1 MSALSL
7 ALNLE
12 PTYHH
17 GGNTSLDCVGKRP
30 HVELVHSSIINVC
43 GNSLDGLV
51 VGRLG
56 GVPLSLLFITD
67 PMLCTSLDTSLLQ
80 GFDSFFHGDTGKIW
94 VGREAFPSTTS
105 IGGSSKRSSLYKIS
119 IYSDCVNAD
128 HDCLPLV
135 LEPHG
140 HLYL

>member
-7 ALNLE
+7 ALTLE
-12 PTYHH
+12 LNYHH
-17 GGNTSLDCVGKRP
+17 GGNTSLDCVGERP

-43 GNSLDGLV
+43 GDSLDGLV

-56 GVPLSLLFITD
+56 RVSLSLLFITN
-67 PMLCTSLDTSLLQ
+67 PMFCASLDTSFLQ
-80 GFDSFFHGDTGKIW
+80 GFDGFLHGDTGKIW
-94 VGREAFPSTTS
+94 VRRKAFPSTTS

-119 IYSDCVNAD
+119 MCSDYVNVD
-128 HDCLPLV
+128 HACLPLV
-135 LEPHG
+135 PEPHG